1 MKLNENSPKP
11 IFYQIAEIIE
21 DNILKGELKEEE
33 QVYSTNQL
41 AEIFKIN
48 PATAR
53 KGLTLLVEEDIL
65 YKKRGLGMYVKEKAV
80 NKIKK
85 KRKREFFNEYLL
97 KTLIEAK
104 KIDISKEELIMMIN
118 EYKEAE
124 I

>member
-33 QVYSTNQL
+33 KVYSTNQL